1 MDCVNCGAPLPP
13 KRRRCSHCGTLN
25 DTDLRAI
32 HEHAQEG
39 PPSEHICPRCNV
51 NLHTVDLGMGGG
63 LVIERCDKCLG
74 IFFDPGEVEA
84 LLDRSVAHVYEVDF
98 ERMNILIEKEA
109 MVDSWPVEYIKC
121 PVCQTRMN
129 RKSYGARS
137 GVIVDKCK
145 AHGVWLDGGELGK
158 LLRWSKAG
166 GRLHDE
172 AGRAEQAREVE
183 RNRRL
188 ARRTKPGGLRHGA
201 DPDSVFKND
210 ETSFLGL
217 LGAIARLL
225 TR

>member
-1 MDCVNCGAPLPP
+1 MPP
-13 KRRRCSHCGTLN
+13 KRRICPYCGTLN

-39 PPSEHICPRCNV
+39 PPSERICPRCNV

-74 IFFDPGEVEA
+74 IFFDPGEVDA

-98 ERMNILIEKEA
+98 ERMGILIEEEA

-121 PVCQTRMN
+121 PVCQERMN

-145 AHGVWLDGGELGK
+145 EHGVWLDGGELGK

-166 GRLHDE
+166 GQLHE
-172 AGRAEQAREVE
+172 QHKKAEEQRKKERRQRAAKSAPPPSMTAHSPSQYAGRHDP
-183 RNRRL
+183 L
-188 ARRTKPGGLRHGA
+188 ADLLRC
-201 DPDSVFKND
+201 V
-210 ETSFLGL
+210 L
-217 LGAIARLL
+217 RLL
-225 TR
+225 MS